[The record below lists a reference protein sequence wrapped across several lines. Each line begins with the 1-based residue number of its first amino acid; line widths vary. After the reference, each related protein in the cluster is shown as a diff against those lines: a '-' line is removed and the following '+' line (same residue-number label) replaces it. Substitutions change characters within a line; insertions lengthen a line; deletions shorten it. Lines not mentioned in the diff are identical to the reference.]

1 MLAVIS
7 SCSPSG
13 MEEVGIYRLSGIASE
28 VKSLKSAFDE
38 SESTS
43 IYVVNILMIRMNC
56 SSRFRNCFCP

>member
-7 SCSPSG
+7 SRSPSG

-38 SESTS
+38 SESSS
-43 IYVVNILMIRMNC
+43 IYVVIMLMI
-56 SSRFRNCFCP
+56 